1 MLNFIHPVIAQG
13 AGGNSG
19 MIMNLVFIGG
29 LIAVFYFFMIRPQ
42 QKRAKEHQTLLGSL
56 SKGDKVIT
64 SSGIHGS
71 VVEVDDKTIVLQ
83 IADNTK
89 VKFDKSVVQAKL

>member
-1 MLNFIHPVIAQG
+1 MISFIHPVIAQG

-42 QKRAKEHQTLLGSL
+42 QKRAKEHQSLLGSL
-56 SKGDKVIT
+56 GKGDKVIT

-71 VVEVDDKTIVLQ
+71 VVEVDDKTIVIQ
-83 IADNTK
+83 IAENTK
-89 VKFDKSVVQAKL
+89 VKFDKSVVQAKV